1 MKFKRIS
8 IRNFRNFENIDIS
21 LDNKN
26 IFFGMNDI
34 GKTNFLYALRFIFD
48 KTVRKN
54 NLIDT
59 DFYEKNIGAEIE
71 IIVQIDISDTDDAD
85 SEKLRAKVKGALLSS
100 QDSIYIKLVASY
112 DPVEMEANPILYW
125 GGSLNDLQEIKARG
139 SSFEIDTIFSVI
151 YIDAY
156 VDLYALFKKNIS
168 LLLKDNEAIDE
179 NTFKK
184 IKGNINKLNKNI
196 SSLSGIKNFERK
208 IMPSYERYRDE
219 SVEIVVKSEISI
231 NGLYSSVTPYIKDCK
246 SNKLY
251 PTSGEGRKKLL
262 SYSLYDVLA
271 QDIQERK
278 IVLFL
283 IEEPENNL
291 HKTLQIALS
300 HELFENENYK
310 YTFMTTHS
318 SYILQAMDNV
328 NLIRIFNRNRISS
341 KSVFYQIPTEYYE
354 QRQRL
359 NKEIGEA
366 IFANKVLLVEGQ
378 SEEVL
383 FEKILYSQ
391 DPLYLLK
398 GIYILVVNGIDF
410 QPYIK
415 ILSKLGITYFIKTD
429 NDLRR
434 NNENKFTPI
443 GFMRINAIIGEE
455 TLPVACIDGNTMQ
468 DKRNLYK
475 KSKKKLN
482 QIRKEEHIFLSKV
495 SLEEDLD
502 EVLGPRVSEICSE
515 ANGNLVSYLKEQKK
529 YNMINL
535 VKNLEEQD
543 CKAIFNHYNFACL
556 KEVLK

>member
-1 MKFKRIS
+1 M
-8 IRNFRNFENIDIS
+8 
-21 LDNKN
+21 
-26 IFFGMNDI
+26 
-34 GKTNFLYALRFIFD
+34 
-48 KTVRKN
+48 
-54 NLIDT
+54 IDT
-59 DFYEKNIGAEIE
+59 DFYEKNIDAEIE
-71 IIVQIDISDTDDAD
+71 IIVQIDISDIDDAD
-85 SEKLRAKVKGALLSS
+85 SEKLRAKVKGALLSN
-100 QDSIYIKLVASY
+100 QDSVYIKLVASY

-482 QIRKEEHIFLSKV
+482 QIRKKEHIFLSRV

-535 VKNLEEQD
+535 VKKLEEQD